1 MFLAAPAAEPGT
13 GTQLL
18 GSIGLGGLA
27 LIGVTALIL
36 STKQGSAHQASKA
49 VALTIGLASGT
60 VWIGAGQ
67 IWGLPGDLTL
77 SALHAAGVD
86 TGTGPFGDVG
96 MGAIAICSVLVVYL
110 LRLTPRTAG
119 VLGVAMATIFAT
131 AGGGWS
137 MLTKAIADF
146 AMQFAGAS

>member
-1 MFLAAPAAEPGT
+1 MRLAALAANAGT

-36 STKQGSAHQASKA
+36 STKQGSEHQASKG
-49 VALTIGLASGT
+49 VALAIGLASGT

-67 IWGLPGDLTL
+67 VWGLPGDLTL
-77 SALHAAGVD
+77 SALRAAGVD

-110 LRLTPRTAG
+110 LRLKPRTAG
-119 VLGVAMATIFAT
+119 VLGVAMASVFAT
-131 AGGGWS
+131 AGGGWTMVS
-137 MLTKAIADF
+137 KAIGDL